1 MIFISVM
8 YKDLKI
14 KKVPIEEIDSLPK
27 DGVLFIKLV
36 TDTREGKLAG
46 ISMSHS
52 LDNYAVLHKIE
63 KKADWYMLTGWD
75 DDQFIWRRECGDC
88 ENRKVVDLPSWDY
101 AHYSSEA
108 LRLLRRN
115 GRKRYRLLIRIV
127 IALFNF

>member
-14 KKVPIEEIDSLPK
+14 KQVPIAKIDSLPK
-27 DGVLFIKLV
+27 DGVLFIKLK

-75 DDQFIWRRECGDC
+75 DDQFIWRRECDDC
-88 ENRKVVDLPSWDY
+88 ENRKVVDFPVGTMHTIFRGFAVDAKHWEKAVKMFD
-101 AHYSSEA
+101 
-108 LRLLRRN
+108 
-115 GRKRYRLLIRIV
+115 KDM
-127 IALFNF
+127 